1 MWGWI
6 KRWFDPVTVSKI
18 FILNSH
24 EVIPVLTQFIDIADI
39 PKAYGGELEWG
50 FFDNPIWDDE
60 IMRICRFENGHE
72 TFPPGPVWWKPVE
85 GTGGKQLECVAYG
98 TKGGKDRKERVCTI
112 TRDVPPEPAFD
123 PVIIPEAEVVE
134 GSAPAPSVNEPLTEK
149 LAELSVAREEAKQ
162 NGTAVE

>member
-60 IMRICRFENGHE
+60 IMRICRFENGH
-72 TFPPGPVWWKPVE
+72 
-85 GTGGKQLECVAYG
+85 
-98 TKGGKDRKERVCTI
+98 
-112 TRDVPPEPAFD
+112 
-123 PVIIPEAEVVE
+123 
-134 GSAPAPSVNEPLTEK
+134 
-149 LAELSVAREEAKQ
+149 
-162 NGTAVE
+162 